1 MQLLTRSA
9 VERGTG
15 CGKEG
20 IRLRNEDD
28 GCGEIGDGAVEGDEG
43 DGVED
48 GVVTGAEGSVRYVVG
63 GGTSNC
69 GDWAGGS
76 LHSSRIGRWN
86 AAVSRKQRRRKNR
99 YWRTSGCG
107 ASRLDDGD
115 GTGSVMFW
123 LVEGGRCSEEV

>member
-20 IRLRNEDD
+20 MRLRNEDD
-28 GCGEIGDGAVEGDEG
+28 GCGEIGDGAVEEDKG

-48 GVVTGAEGSVRYVVG
+48 GAVAGAGGSVGDVVV

-69 GDWAGGS
+69 GDRAGGR

-86 AAVSRKQRRRKNR
+86 AAVSRKQSKRKNR
-99 YWRTSGCG
+99 Y
-107 ASRLDDGD
+107 
-115 GTGSVMFW
+115 
-123 LVEGGRCSEEV
+123 